1 MPEAVHIENLR
12 ATTERTV
19 SRVCADV
26 DGAPLWFESPD
37 VRLEARPEAFCSAML
52 PAAFARGA
60 SLIVDATIDET
71 WTANVR
77 AVQDVW
83 RRWWGGR
90 KVDVGSKGEESRDTP
105 RAKGKALCFSGGVDS
120 FYTLLRG
127 GFGFDHLVL
136 VHGYDIRLSDRRRIA
151 AAEASVREIAAAVGA
166 KAVVIRTNL
175 REHPTF
181 VGAKWRRAHGG
192 ALVAVGHL
200 LSDALG
206 LLVLSASYPYC
217 YDHPWGSH
225 WDTDPLWS
233 SSVLEIVHFG
243 ADHWRGDKL
252 RAIAGEE
259 LVRQHLR
266 VCWENLSEHGNC
278 GRCEKCIRTM
288 LILAGAGQLADFP
301 VFGGGVDLAERICE
315 LPPLRHDLVKIYGD
329 FPRDG
334 MDRAVAAALEA
345 LIVRSRF
352 AMYRRTLSMKWL
364 RRRISNIVLGCV
376 AKGGTLR

>member
-1 MPEAVHIENLR
+1 MPKAVHIKNLR
-12 ATTERTV
+12 ATTEGPV

-26 DGAPLWFESPD
+26 DGAPLWFESDD
-37 VRLEARPEAFCSAML
+37 VRLGASPEAFGCAML
-52 PAAFARGA
+52 PAAFAREA
-60 SLIVDATIDET
+60 DLIVEATLDET

-90 KVDVGSKGEESRDTP
+90 KVDLRSKGQESRDTP

-120 FYTLLRG
+120 FYTLLQG

-136 VHGYDIRLSDRRRIA
+136 VHGYDIELSDQTRFA
-151 AAEASVREIAAAVGA
+151 AAEASLREIAAAVGA

-181 VGAKWRRAHGG
+181 VDANWEKAHGG

-200 LSDALG
+200 LTDTVG

-243 ADHWRGDKL
+243 ADQWRADKL
-252 RAIAGEE
+252 RTIAGKE
-259 LVRQHLR
+259 LVRNHLR
-266 VCWENLSEHGNC
+266 VCWKNLSEQGNC

-301 VFGGGVDLAERICE
+301 VFGGGADLPDRVRE
-315 LPPLRHDLVKIYGD
+315 LPPLPRQLVKVYGD

-334 MDRAVAAALEA
+334 MDPAVAAALEA
-345 LIVRSRF
+345 LLARSRF
-352 AMYRRTLSMKWL
+352 VRFRRFLSMKWL
-364 RRRISNIVLGCV
+364 GRRISGLARRCMG
-376 AKGGTLR
+376 KGGTLR

>member
-1 MPEAVHIENLR
+1 MPKAVHIKNLC
-12 ATTERTV
+12 ATTEGPV

-26 DGAPLWFESPD
+26 DGAPVWFESAD
-37 VRLEARPEAFCSAML
+37 VRLGARPEAFGCAML
-52 PAAFARGA
+52 PAAFAREA
-60 SLIVDATIDET
+60 NLIVDATVDET
-71 WTANVR
+71 WAANVR

-90 KVDVGSKGEESRDTP
+90 KVDVRPKAEESPDTA

-136 VHGYDIRLSDRRRIA
+136 VHGYDIKLSDQRRIA
-151 AAEASVREIAAAVGA
+151 TAEASAREIAAAVGA

-181 VGAKWRRAHGG
+181 AGANWEKTHGG

-200 LSDALG
+200 LSDTVG

-243 ADHWRGDKL
+243 ADHWRADKL

-259 LVRQHLR
+259 LVRKHLR
-266 VCWENLSEHGNC
+266 VCWENLSERGNC

-301 VFGGGVDLAERICE
+301 VFGGGVDLAERIRE
-315 LPPLRHDLVKIYGD
+315 LPPLRRELVKVYED
-329 FPRDG
+329 FPQEG
-334 MDRAVAAALEA
+334 MDPAVAAALEA
-345 LIVRSRF
+345 LIARSRF
-352 AMYRRTLSMKWL
+352 PVYRRILSMKWL
-364 RRRISNIVLGCV
+364 GRRISGIVLGRMG
-376 AKGGTLR
+376 KWGTRR

>member
-1 MPEAVHIENLR
+1 MPEAVHIKNLR
-12 ATTERTV
+12 ATTEGSV

-26 DGAPLWFESPD
+26 DGAPLWFESAD
-37 VRLEARPEAFCSAML
+37 AQLAASPEAFGCAMV
-52 PAAFARGA
+52 PAAFAREA
-60 SLIVDATIDET
+60 DLIVDATVDET

-90 KVDVGSKGEESRDTP
+90 HADVRAQSQEKRETP

-136 VHGYDIRLSDRRRIA
+136 VHGYDIELSDQRRMA
-151 AAEASVREIAAAVGA
+151 AAEASLREIAAAVEA
-166 KAVVIRTNL
+166 EAVVIRTNL

-181 VGAKWRRAHGG
+181 AEADWEKAHGG

-200 LSDALG
+200 LSDTVG
-206 LLVLSASYPYC
+206 LLVVSASYPYC

-233 SSVLEIVHFG
+233 SSALEIVHFG
-243 ADHWRGDKL
+243 ADQWRADKL
-252 RAIAGEE
+252 RAIAEDD
-259 LVRQHLR
+259 LVRRHLR
-266 VCWENLSEHGNC
+266 VCWKNLSEHGNC

-301 VFGGGVDLAERICE
+301 VFDGGVGLAERMRE
-315 LPPLRHDLVKIYGD
+315 LPPLRRQLVKVYGD

-334 MDRAVAAALEA
+334 MDPAVAAALEA
-345 LIVRSRF
+345 LIARSRF
-352 AMYRRTLSMKWL
+352 VKFRRFLSMKWL
-364 RRRISNIVLGCV
+364 GRRISRLVRRC
-376 AKGGTLR
+376 KGKWGTVR